1 MGVCAYHKI
10 HDFLWNLSTL
20 AAQNLTFSNW
30 GKSYVVYSS
39 FNLIMTGGNACTTSE
54 RDIVV
59 VILTMFCF
67 SGPQPLICCPP
78 SGPQVCPPRAKPT
91 PPPPS
96 RKRKRSHTTADCR
109 EKQTCGKTTNLLKS
123 EKKVL
128 TQVYGSE
135 RECLTTLRYYLAH
148 NLTMLPKKK
157 ICFIYTVKQ
166 W

>member
-1 MGVCAYHKI
+1 M
-10 HDFLWNLSTL
+10 
-20 AAQNLTFSNW
+20 
-30 GKSYVVYSS
+30 YSS
-39 FNLIMTGGNACTTSE
+39 FNLTMISGNACTTSE
-54 RDIVV
+54 KDIVV

-123 EKKVL
+123 EKKIL

-148 NLTMLPKKK
+148 NLTILPKKRFVLFTHSSNDK
-157 ICFIYTVKQ
+157 THLDRATWWHSYPNFAYKK
-166 W
+166 